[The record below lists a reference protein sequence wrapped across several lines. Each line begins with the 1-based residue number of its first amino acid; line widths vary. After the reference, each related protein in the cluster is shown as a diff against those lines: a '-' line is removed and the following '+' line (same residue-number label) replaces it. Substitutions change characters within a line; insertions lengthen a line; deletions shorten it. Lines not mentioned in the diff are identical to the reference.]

1 MSMKKY
7 LAALAIAIISLS
19 AAAQTTDDYTY
30 TEAAELTV
38 LGKVFPDTP
47 DPYKRMDYAK
57 HGGWTKND
65 RRLLDMSSGII
76 ISFKT
81 DSPAI
86 VVKAELEKA
95 DRTGNSGWATRGFD
109 LYIKKDGKWMWAGVK
124 HAPDDIEKS
133 PVLKLVENMSEGSK
147 ECLLYLPLFSVL
159 KSVKIGVEPGR
170 TLVPGDRPFR
180 HDIVI
185 HGSSFMHGAS
195 TSRAGATVPAML
207 TRNTGLQFNSLG
219 VSGDCKMQP
228 QFAEALKDAKADAF
242 VFDAFSNPSAE
253 VIEERLFPFIDT
265 VRSTHPGVP
274 IIFISS
280 IYRGNRNFDV
290 KLDEKETAKEKMAEK
305 LMKEACRKYKDVYF
319 IKSDASCPDHETT
332 TDGTH
337 PGDFGYYLWTRSI
350 EKPLLKI
357 LKKYGIR

>member
-1 MSMKKY
+1 
-7 LAALAIAIISLS
+7 
-19 AAAQTTDDYTY
+19 
-30 TEAAELTV
+30 
-38 LGKVFPDTP
+38 
-47 DPYKRMDYAK
+47 
-57 HGGWTKND
+57 
-65 RRLLDMSSGII
+65 
-76 ISFKT
+76 
-81 DSPAI
+81 
-86 VVKAELEKA
+86 
-95 DRTGNSGWATRGFD
+95 
-109 LYIKKDGKWMWAGVK
+109 
-124 HAPDDIEKS
+124 
-133 PVLKLVENMSEGSK
+133 
-147 ECLLYLPLFSVL
+147 
-159 KSVKIGVEPGR
+159 
-170 TLVPGDRPFR
+170 
-180 HDIVI
+180 
-185 HGSSFMHGAS
+185 MHGAS

-253 VIEERLFPFIDT
+253 VIEERLFPFIET